1 MSGTDTPPVRVF
13 LVEDSPIV
21 RLRLAEAL
29 TIPGT
34 IEVVGEADSEAEAV
48 AALRRTPWNA
58 LILDLTLKQ
67 GSGLG
72 VLKAIRPWRP
82 PGAKII
88 VLTNCAATPMR
99 QASLAQGAD
108 LVLDKMHESHQV
120 REVLDAMARQVR
132 APRATDDSAP

>member
-1 MSGTDTPPVRVF
+1 
-13 LVEDSPIV
+13 
-21 RLRLAEAL
+21 
-29 TIPGT
+29 
-34 IEVVGEADSEAEAV
+34 VGEADSETEAV